1 MIGPLSSQL
10 NAIKW
15 GEFKLGDLF
24 EKLDL
29 KFKKKI
35 FNKQKDISKVQTSEF
50 DLPLVN
56 AKNGDNGIMYYGRS
70 SDFES
75 AEMTIDIVNDGAV
88 STANVYPQPLKTGV
102 LYNAYLIKPKFT
114 PTRET
119 LLFFTPCIY
128 KAIKLKFSY
137 ENKASWNKVKNELIS
152 LPLKPTANTQTLKDI
167 DFDFMEKFIAELE
180 QCRLAELEQCRLA
193 ELEAYLK
200 ATGLENT
207 TLSSE
212 EENAL
217 NVFNN
222 SGGGNTPC
230 GLTWQSFRLGDLFEK
245 LDLKF
250 KKKIFNKQKDISKV
264 QTSEFDLPLVNAK
277 NGDNG
282 IMYYGRSSDFES
294 AEMTIDIVNDGAVST
309 ANVYPQPLKTG
320 VLYNAYLIKPKFTPT
335 RETLLFFTPCIYK
348 AIKLKFSY
356 ENKASWNKVKNELIS
371 LPLKPTANTQTLEDV
386 DFHFMRT
393 LINALMKQIIQGVA
407 QYCGAKIQ
415 ATKEIISQEMPTQ
428 KDSLF

>member
-15 GEFKLGDLF
+15 GE
-24 EKLDL
+24 
-29 KFKKKI
+29 
-35 FNKQKDISKVQTSEF
+35 
-50 DLPLVN
+50 
-56 AKNGDNGIMYYGRS
+56 
-70 SDFES
+70 
-75 AEMTIDIVNDGAV
+75 
-88 STANVYPQPLKTGV
+88 
-102 LYNAYLIKPKFT
+102 
-114 PTRET
+114 
-119 LLFFTPCIY
+119 
-128 KAIKLKFSY
+128 
-137 ENKASWNKVKNELIS
+137 
-152 LPLKPTANTQTLKDI
+152 
-167 DFDFMEKFIAELE
+167 
-180 QCRLAELEQCRLA
+180 
-193 ELEAYLK
+193 
-200 ATGLENT
+200 
-207 TLSSE
+207 
-212 EENAL
+212 
-217 NVFNN
+217 
-222 SGGGNTPC
+222 
-230 GLTWQSFRLGDLFEK
+230 FRLGDLFEK

-320 VLYNAYLIKPKFTPT
+320 VLYNAYLIKPKFMPT

-371 LPLKPTANTQTLEDV
+371 LPLKPTAKTQTLKDIDFNFMEKFIAELEQCRLAELEAYLKATGLSNTTLSSDEENALNAFNRKNSGGGGNTPCGLTWQSFKLGDLFEIEKTLSFNKDALTQGEDYNYITRTSQNQGVLQTTGFVNTENLNPPFTWSLGLLQMDFFYRKKSWYAGQFMRKITPKAEIKNKINSRTAHYFTTLLNALKRPLLSVLVRDIDKTFREQKIQLPLKPNANTQTLDDI
-386 DFHFMRT
+386 DFNFMRT
-393 LINALMKQIIQGVA
+393 FINALMKQTIQGVV
-407 QYCGAKIQ
+407 QYSKAKIQ
-415 ATKEIISQEMPTQ
+415 ATKEAISHETPTQ